1 MALTFTDDQKR
12 WLLKE
17 HSDCTRQH
25 IFAWESGTFPGPKW
39 MPIILK
45 VTGLSYEEVHAM
57 YPDKDTNGKNSA
69 A

>member
-1 MALTFTDDQKR
+1 MAIKFTDDQKR

-17 HSDCTRQH
+17 YPDCTRQH
-25 IFAWESGTFPGPKW
+25 IFAWETGTFPGAKW

-45 VTGLSYEEVHAM
+45 VVGLSYEEVRAM
-57 YPDKDTNGKNSA
+57 YPDKEQNGKGNA